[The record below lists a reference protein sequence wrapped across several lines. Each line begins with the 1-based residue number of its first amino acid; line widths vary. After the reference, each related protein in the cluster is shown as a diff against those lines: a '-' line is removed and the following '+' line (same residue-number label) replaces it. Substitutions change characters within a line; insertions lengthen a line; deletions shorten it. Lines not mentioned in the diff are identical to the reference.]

1 MLFRSFSLKG
11 KKILIVEDNPINL
24 EIEAE
29 LLSDLGCTIDS
40 AQNGQIAVEK
50 VSASKDGEYYLI
62 LMDIQMPVMD
72 GLQATEAIRKLDNP
86 AHAKL
91 PIIAVSANAF
101 ESDKKASIEAGM
113 DAHLTKP
120 INIPLL
126 LKTIKQTVKNK

>member
-1 MLFRSFSLKG
+1 M
-11 KKILIVEDNPINL
+11 
-24 EIEAE
+24 
-29 LLSDLGCTIDS
+29 GCTIDS

-50 VSASKDGEYYLI
+50 VSASKDGEYFLI